1 MKQKHV
7 VIVLFTLIVS
17 SCIASIGSYK
27 SASLT
32 VNREMDRAL
41 AMTMREQKSNIISQ
55 DTIRTFNRHLQIAEL
70 RGKATITVDARS
82 REFRAYARCS
92 EATIFGLSDQ
102 KPALALCIATLL
114 WALYAWHKRNVQPT
128 ETAENGFGGLRFDNA
143 EGRFVTANGT
153 QIQLTPMQQ
162 RLMEMFFNSPSHSLT
177 KAEIC
182 DAFWP
187 KKPDAS
193 ETLYTLVRRLR
204 PVVEQNSD
212 IRIVSDR
219 NKAYRLEV
227 K

>member
-1 MKQKHV
+1 M
-7 VIVLFTLIVS
+7 
-17 SCIASIGSYK
+17 
-27 SASLT
+27 
-32 VNREMDRAL
+32 
-41 AMTMREQKSNIISQ
+41 
-55 DTIRTFNRHLQIAEL
+55 
-70 RGKATITVDARS
+70 
-82 REFRAYARCS
+82 
-92 EATIFGLSDQ
+92 
-102 KPALALCIATLL
+102 
-114 WALYAWHKRNVQPT
+114 YAWHKRNVQPT
-128 ETAENGFGGLRFDNA
+128 ETAENGFGGLRFDNV

-182 DAFWP
+182 DALWP